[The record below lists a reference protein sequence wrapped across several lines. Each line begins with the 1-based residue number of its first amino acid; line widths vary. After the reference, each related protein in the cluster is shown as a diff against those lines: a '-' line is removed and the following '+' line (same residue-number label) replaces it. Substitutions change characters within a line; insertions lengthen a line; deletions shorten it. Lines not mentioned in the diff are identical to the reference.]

1 MSVLVETT
9 LGDLVFDLYTD
20 ERPRCMWLFFIKDIS
35 NLLGIFQSIC
45 SCDCFYDYLI
55 YWV

>member
-45 SCDCFYDYLI
+45 GCDCFYEYLI